1 MTNGDKNSNGPNWV
15 RLVLGA
21 MVLIGVIGSAIITSK
36 SCGGNSNENNN
47 SQKDVTYTGRVT
59 DTRNLRPI
67 KGAAVIVFT
76 GGEKKETFTGDSG
89 AFSFTLSPVNRT
101 ARLTV
106 QANGYII
113 YDNPVFPL
121 TKQDLEDVR
130 LNPTVGEVRLNLPEG
145 TKLKDAIK
153 YAASKDSIPFGVTF
167 LGNCNAKLMQSQMTG
182 GDEFHGKDMG
192 DIIGQ
197 FKFRLVNPPT
207 KASYNVT
214 KIEEKKVY
222 QIECTN

>member
-1 MTNGDKNSNGPNWV
+1 MTNGSNSNGSNSVRIWV
-15 RLVLGA
+15 AIIG
-21 MVLIGVIGSAIITSK
+21 LIGVVSAAAIGLVK
-36 SCGGNSNENNN
+36 CGRNSNENDN
-47 SQKDVTYTGRVT
+47 SQKDIIYTGRVT

-67 KGAAVIVFT
+67 KGATVIVFT
-76 GGEKKETFTGDSG
+76 GGEKKEAFTGESGVFTFT
-89 AFSFTLSPVNRT
+89 FSPVNRT
-101 ARLTV
+101 AHLTI
-106 QANGYII
+106 QAKGYDT

-130 LNPTVGEVRLNLPEG
+130 LNPSIYEVRLNLPNG

-153 YAASKDSIPFGVTF
+153 FAAGKDSVPFGVIF
-167 LGNCNAKLMQSQMTG
+167 IGSCDPKLMQSQVSG

-197 FKFRLVNPPT
+197 FKFRLVSPPA
-207 KASYNVT
+207 KGSYNVT